1 MEELK
6 ACKETLLQDSL
17 SISTHAG
24 S

>member
-24 S
+24 T